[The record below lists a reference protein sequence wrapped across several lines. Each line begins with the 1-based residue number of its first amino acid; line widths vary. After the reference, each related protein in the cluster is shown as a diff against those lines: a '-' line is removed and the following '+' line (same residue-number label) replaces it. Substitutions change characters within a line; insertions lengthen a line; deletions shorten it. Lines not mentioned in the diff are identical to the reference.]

1 MDSKDYYAVL
11 GLQKGASDKDIRSA
25 FRKLARQYH
34 PDVNKGNTD
43 AETRFK
49 EVNEANE
56 VLSDPD
62 KRTLYDTLGSRFREY
77 EQYRTAGG
85 TATPEEFMRAATA
98 RAGNPF
104 ASAGTGPGGARFQTR
119 TMSEEELE
127 ALFGNRSAGAAG
139 AAGFG
144 DFFQQAFSGGR
155 PGAGT
160 SGAGRR
166 GGASIQMPGEDIEQ
180 PVDITLQE
188 AVLGTTR
195 TVDYSEG
202 LNARRI
208 EATIPAGVQ
217 EGARI
222 RLAGQ
227 GAAGFNGGPRGD
239 LYLLVHI
246 AEHPN
251 FEVKGRDIYTA
262 IEVDLVTCMLGGEA
276 TVPTPKGKRLALTIP
291 PETQN
296 GRVFRLSGQGLPA
309 MRAGKG
315 KGGDLLATVRVVL
328 PTHLSTEERDL
339 FKRLAELRG
348 QAQ

>member
-11 GLQKGASDKDIRSA
+11 GLQKGASDKEIRSA

-56 VLSDPD
+56 VLSDSD
-62 KRTLYDTLGSRFREY
+62 KRKLYDTLGSHWREY

-85 TATPEEFMRAATA
+85 TATPEEFLRATTA

-104 ASAGTGPGGARFQTR
+104 AGTAAGSGPGGARFQTR

-127 ALFGNRSAGAAG
+127 ALFGNRSGG
-139 AAGFG
+139 SAGFG
-144 DFFQQAFSGGR
+144 DVFQQAFGGR
-155 PGAGT
+155 SGTGT

-188 AVLGTTR
+188 AILGATR

-227 GAAGFNGGPRGD
+227 GAASFNGGSRGD
-239 LYLLVHI
+239 LYLLVHV
-246 AEHPN
+246 AEHPH
-251 FEVKGRDIYTA
+251 FEVKGRDVYTT
-262 IEVDLVTCMLGGEA
+262 IEVDLVTCLLGGEV

-296 GRVFRLSGQGLPA
+296 GRVFRLSGQGIPA
-309 MRAGKG
+309 MRNGKG

-328 PTHLSTEERDL
+328 PTHLSAEERDL
-339 FKRLAELRG
+339 FKRLAALRG
-348 QAQ
+348 KDE

>member
-11 GLQKGASDKDIRSA
+11 GLQKAASDKDIRSA
-25 FRKLARQYH
+25 FRKLARKYH

-62 KRTLYDTLGSRFREY
+62 KRGLYDTLGSRFREY

-85 TATPEEFMRAATA
+85 TATPEEFMRATTA

-104 ASAGTGPGGARFQTR
+104 GGAAGAGPGGARFQTR

-127 ALFGNRSAGAAG
+127 ALFGARSAGAAG

-155 PGAGT
+155 PGAGA

-188 AVLGTTR
+188 AILGTTR

-246 AEHPN
+246 AEHPH
-251 FEVKGRDIYTA
+251 FEVKGRDIHTTV
-262 IEVDLVTCMLGGEA
+262 EVDLVTCMLGGEA

-309 MRAGKG
+309 MRGG

-328 PTHLSTEERDL
+328 PTRLSTEERDL

-348 QAQ
+348 KDE